1 MKATNILLSVAIS
14 VLLSSCNYLDIVPEE
29 RNTPEDTY
37 KNPGA
42 ARGFLYSCY
51 SKLPNSR
58 KPEHID
64 KYSAGEVCF
73 PMEKNDFQI
82 FPRGYYSPNSLS
94 ITKSYYDDIW
104 VGIRRCYEF
113 LDVVDLTPNILEEN
127 LKYYKAEATF
137 LIGYYHFLALR
148 AYGPIP
154 IIRNSLDYTADASTY
169 PERSSVEEVVE
180 FIDQKIEE
188 ALPNMAESFVGEEYG
203 RFTRYAAL
211 ALRSRLHLY
220 AASPLFNGNNGNSS
234 FYADFKSKQDGRYLI
249 AQTES
254 KEKWLT
260 AEKATREAIEELE
273 NNGFR
278 LYNSSDAG
286 EPSAAKPGPVEASQ
300 RAVRYAFMDNKEGI
314 NPEVIMVDT
323 RPETQYEI
331 QNQSC
336 PRQSGNNAYK
346 NAYNSCAPTLQ
357 IVEMFYTK
365 NGLPIDEDLEFD
377 YNGRYDIVDMP
388 NNYDGNNYKDP
399 KGKTLQLHLNREP
412 RFYAWIGF
420 HNGFF
425 EITKYNGAN
434 VSNNNSKKAIQLK
447 LMCGEAQGAKED
459 ANDANY
465 SGTGYLNKKFFH
477 PAFQTLNAT
486 VKYPY
491 PIIRMAELYLNYA
504 EILIELGGEDNL
516 TKAKVYIDKVR
527 ERAGVDKIDVAWA
540 KAKHPE
546 KANTQEGLREIV
558 RHERQI
564 EFYLENH
571 RFWDLRRW
579 KKAEILGEKVKAMNI
594 YGKTEEDFFQVTD
607 VNVIRT
613 FKEAQ
618 YLMPIPQS
626 EINKCPQWVQNPG
639 Y

>member
-1 MKATNILLSVAIS
+1 MKTKYILLSIATA
-14 VLLSSCNYLDIVPEE
+14 VLMSGCNYLDIVPEE

-37 KNPGA
+37 KNPAA

-73 PMEKNDFQI
+73 PMEKNDFQT
-82 FPRGYYSPNSLS
+82 FPRGYYSPVFLS
-94 ITKSYYDDIW
+94 ITESYYNNIW
-104 VGIRRCYEF
+104 EGIRRCYEF
-113 LDVVDLTPNILEEN
+113 LNVIDLTPNMVEDD

-137 LIGYYHFLALR
+137 LIAYYHFLALR

-154 IIRNSLDYTADASTY
+154 IIKAPLDPTTDAGTY
-169 PERSSVEEVVE
+169 PERSSVDEVVE
-180 FIDQKIEE
+180 FIDKKIEE
-188 ALPNMAESFVGEEYG
+188 ALPDMAESFESDEYG
-203 RFTRYAAL
+203 RFTRYAAI
-211 ALRSRLHLY
+211 ALRARLHLY
-220 AASPLFNGNNGNSS
+220 AASPLFNGNNGKTE
-234 FYADFKSKQDGRYLI
+234 FYADFKSKIDGRYLI

-254 KEKWLT
+254 REKWET
-260 AEKATREAIEELE
+260 AEEITRKAIEELDTK
-273 NNGFR
+273 FR
-278 LYNSSDAG
+278 LYDKTDAG
-286 EPSAAKPGPVEASQ
+286 TPDAAKPGPAEASQ
-300 RAVRYAFMDNKEGI
+300 RAVRYTFMDNTTGI
-314 NPEVIMVDT
+314 NPELIMVDT

-336 PRQSGNNAYK
+336 PRQNDKGYK

-357 IVEMFYTK
+357 IVELFYTK
-365 NGLPIDEDLEFD
+365 NGLPIEEDTEFD
-377 YNGRYDIVDMP
+377 YPGRYSVVNMP
-388 NNYDGNNYKDP
+388 NNYDGNNYKNP
-399 KGKTLQLHLNREP
+399 NGKTLKLHLDREP

-425 EITKYNGAN
+425 EIAKYNGAN
-434 VSNNNSKKAIQLK
+434 TNAANNKKAIQLK

-459 ANDANY
+459 GNDANY

-477 PAFQTLNAT
+477 PAFQNGLNAT
-486 VKYPY
+486 TKYPY
-491 PIIRMAELYLNYA
+491 PLIRMAELYLNYA

-516 TKAKVYIDKVR
+516 SKAKVYIDKIR
-527 ERAGVDKIDVAWA
+527 TRAGIPTIDVAWK
-540 KAKHPE
+540 KAEHPE
-546 KANTQEGLREIV
+546 KANTQDGLREIV
-558 RHERQI
+558 RRERQI

-579 KKAEILGEKVKAMNI
+579 KQAEILGEKVKGLNI
-594 YGKTEEDFFQVTD
+594 YGKTEEDFFQVKEL
-607 VNVIRT
+607 NVIRT

-618 YLMPIPQS
+618 YLMPIPQP